1 MSGPAD
7 RDAAG
12 GVPRVGA
19 RDADAV
25 GPDDGMEAWS
35 LETRAVRAG
44 TQRSAFGEHSEAMFL
59 TSSFVFESAAQ
70 AAARFAGSEDGN
82 VYSRF
87 SNPTVSMF
95 EARLASMEG
104 GEACIATGS
113 GMAAITTCAMTLL
126 NTGDHA
132 VVSRSVFGATI
143 NLFENIL
150 SRFGVAVTYV
160 SPTDPDEWARAMRP
174 ETRMLYLETP
184 SNPLAEVADVA
195 AISAI
200 ARRHGAALVVDNCF
214 CTPVLQRPLSQ
225 GADIVIHSAT
235 KYIDGQGRVLGGAIV
250 GSREYIDKKVLPFLR
265 TAGPSLSPFN
275 AWVLL
280 KGLETLPLRMRQQSA
295 NALEVARWLEA
306 HPMVERVLF
315 PGLESHPQHALAARQ
330 QSAPGAIL
338 SFEVRPDAVAVD
350 EARRLAREGEPL
362 DDAQRRAAAWR
373 VVDGCRLLSITGNL
387 GDTRTTIT
395 HPASTTH
402 GRLPAAARKAAGIGE
417 GLIRLSV
424 GLESPQ
430 DICADLARGLG
441 STRGG

>member
-1 MSGPAD
+1 MSG
-7 RDAAG
+7 
-12 GVPRVGA
+12 
-19 RDADAV
+19 AV
-25 GPDDGMEAWS
+25 GGPTGSPEDWGM
-35 LETRAVRAG
+35 ETRAVRAG
-44 TQRSAFGEHSEAMFL
+44 TRRSEFGEHSEAVFL

-70 AAARFAGSEDGN
+70 AAARFSGSEDGN

-87 SNPTVSMF
+87 SNPTVAMF
-95 EARLASMEG
+95 EQRLAAMEG

-126 NTGDHA
+126 SAGDHA
-132 VVSRSVFGATI
+132 VVSRSVFGATT

-150 SRFGVAVTYV
+150 SRFGVSATYV
-160 SPTDPDEWARAMRP
+160 SPTDPGEWEAAMRP

-184 SNPLAEVADVA
+184 SNPLAEIADVQ
-195 AISAI
+195 AIAAI
-200 ARRHGAALVVDNCF
+200 ARGRGAALVVDNCF

-295 NALEVARWLEA
+295 NALAVARWLEA

-315 PGLESHPQHALAARQ
+315 PGLESHPQFALAARQ
-330 QSAPGAIL
+330 QDAPGAIL
-338 SFEVRPDAVAVD
+338 SFVVRGEGASLDDARAIVRPD
-350 EARRLAREGEPL
+350 EPIESARG
-362 DDAQRRAAAWR
+362 RAAAWR
-373 VVDGCRLLSITGNL
+373 VIDGCELLSITGNL

-402 GRLPAAARKAAGIGE
+402 GRLPPAARAAAGIGE
-417 GLIRLSV
+417 GLVRLSV
-424 GLESPQ
+424 GLESPE
-430 DICADLARGLG
+430 DICADLSRGLAE
-441 STRGG
+441 GG